1 MPDAQ
6 PKRPIVLLM
15 GHMYHEDGEKILAQ
29 EADVDLLQDPSP
41 DEILEAI
48 SAASGAYVRYGF
60 KATREVIEKGDN
72 LLVISTSGRGTDAID
87 IEAATEK
94 GVAVVNNP
102 GMGTIPVSEHA
113 VGLMLD
119 LAKQNSWLNTYTHE
133 GTAWPKRDVRPLIQL
148 DGKTLGNTLLSL
160 WPRMCCPGYRT

>member
-6 PKRPIVLLM
+6 SKRPIVLLM

-29 EADVDLLQDPSP
+29 GADVDLLEDPSP

-72 LLVISTSGRGTDAID
+72 LLVISTSGRGTGAID

-94 GVAVVNNP
+94 GPSA
-102 GMGTIPVSEHA
+102 
-113 VGLMLD
+113 
-119 LAKQNSWLNTYTHE
+119 
-133 GTAWPKRDVRPLIQL
+133 
-148 DGKTLGNTLLSL
+148 
-160 WPRMCCPGYRT
+160 